1 MSKIV
6 YLLGAGASF
15 GKRIDP
21 EESTTDDVSLIKE
34 GLPIITEINEEIEY
48 LIGVINSMELDDG
61 IYKLRGKK
69 CAVDDLKE
77 ELICGFEWMLEESSR
92 HATIDTFAKKLYL
105 KGDNENYARLKFFLS
120 SFFMLE
126 QNLHPY
132 DKRYDTF
139 LANILNKDLALPNN
153 LFLMTWNY
161 DVQLDIAFREYSKIG
176 LSMVCPTETR
186 RFDTNSKVYKI
197 NGSANFYGQNYQDTY
212 VLSHNKFRNLL
223 NTILIVLSIATKDGH
238 YLDGITDL
246 LFSWEKYKFD
256 GISDALY
263 DKISDAEVLVV
274 IGYTFPFFNREID
287 REIMSN
293 MLNLNKI
300 YIQDPKAK
308 KVKISLKSI
317 LPAEKYSS
325 LLNDDDLIYDTS
337 NFFLPPEL

>member
-1 MSKIV
+1 MSKVV
-6 YLLGAGASF
+6 YLLGAGASY
-15 GKRIDP
+15 GKRKDP
-21 EESTTDDVSLIKE
+21 EELTMDDVTLIEE

-48 LIGVINSMELDDG
+48 VIGVINSVELDDG
-61 IYKLRGKK
+61 NYKLRGKR
-69 CAVDDLKE
+69 CMVDDLKE
-77 ELICGFEWMLEESSR
+77 ELISGFEWMLKESSR
-92 HATIDTFAKKLYL
+92 HATIDTLAKKLYL
-105 KGDNENYARLKFFLS
+105 KGDNENYARLKFLLS

-139 LANILNKDLALPNN
+139 LANILNKDLALPND

-161 DVQLDIAFREYSKIG
+161 DVQLDIAFREYSQIG

-186 RFDTNSKVYKI
+186 RFDTNSKVCKI
-197 NGSANFYGQNYQDTY
+197 NGSANFYGQNNQDTFAF
-212 VLSHNKFRNLL
+212 SHNKLSNLL
-223 NTILIVLSIATKDGH
+223 NVILVMLSFATKDGL
-238 YLDGITDL
+238 YSDGKTDL

-256 GISDALY
+256 GISNTLY

-300 YIQDPKAK
+300 YIQDPQAK
-308 KVKISLKSI
+308 KVKYSLKSI

>member
-1 MSKIV
+1 MSKVV

-15 GKRIDP
+15 GKRKDP
-21 EESTTDDVSLIKE
+21 EELSMDDVSLIEE
-34 GLPIITEINEEIEY
+34 GLPIITEINKEIEY
-48 LIGVINSMELDDG
+48 IIGVINSVDLDDG
-61 IYKLRGKK
+61 NYKLRGKR

-77 ELICGFEWMLEESSR
+77 ELISGYEWMLNESSR

-105 KGDNENYARLKFFLS
+105 KGDNENYARLKFLLS
-120 SFFMLE
+120 SFFMFE

-139 LANILNKDLALPNN
+139 LANILNKDLALPND

-161 DVQLDIAFREYSKIG
+161 DVQLDIAFREYSEIG

-186 RFDTNSKVYKI
+186 RLDTNSKVYKI
-197 NGSANFYGQNYQDTY
+197 NGSANFYGKNYQDTF
-212 VLSHNKFRNLL
+212 VFSHNKFSNLL
-223 NTILIVLSIATKDGH
+223 NLILFMLSFVTKDGL
-238 YLDGITDL
+238 YSDGITDL
-246 LFSWEKYKFD
+246 LFSWEKNKFD
-256 GISDALY
+256 GISNALY

-293 MLNLNKI
+293 MFNLNKI
-300 YIQDPKAK
+300 YIQDPQAK